1 MHSLVAGV
9 LRKPLLGGHLVFG
22 QVAGARIRKLG
33 ADLGG
38 LLGKATQQQAPAAFG
53 DIDHFAV
60 DPEYGCRAGLT
71 DINRHAEQSKR
82 FLKDATQFDGNR
94 TDIDGEA
101 IDDFAGRA
109 TTDSVQ
115 PFDEQDFFASRN
127 QARSGAQSAGA
138 GADHHGIVDWRLGL
152 VRIHRT
158 HALVDS
164 SFLKSR

>member
-38 LLGKATQQQAPAAFG
+38 LLGKATQQHAPAAFG

-71 DINRHAEQSKR
+71 DINWNAEQGEC
-82 FLKDATQFDGNR
+82 FFKDAPQFDGDR

-101 IDDFAGRA
+101 VNDFAGRT
-109 TTDSVQ
+109 TTDPIQ
-115 PFDEQDFFASRN
+115 AFDEQDFFASRN
-127 QARSGAQSAGA
+127 QARSGA
-138 GADHHGIVDWRLGL
+138 
-152 VRIHRT
+152 
-158 HALVDS
+158 
-164 SFLKSR
+164 